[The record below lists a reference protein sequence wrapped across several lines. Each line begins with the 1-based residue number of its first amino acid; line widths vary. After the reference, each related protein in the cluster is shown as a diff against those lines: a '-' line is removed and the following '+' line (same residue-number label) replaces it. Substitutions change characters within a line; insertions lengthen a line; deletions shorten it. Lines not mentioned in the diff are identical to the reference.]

1 MISTLI
7 EKVSKSQR
15 FEARTLEF
23 ANQVRLFVATVP
35 LNYLIFDD
43 CKQLLRSSGSIGAN
57 YIEAREASSKK
68 EFLFRIKICRKESK
82 ETAYWLRLLQNRIS
96 QKHEPV
102 LLNLLKESQEL
113 IKIFSA
119 ISRTTTKNLNDK

>member
-1 MISTLI
+1 
-7 EKVSKSQR
+7 
-15 FEARTLEF
+15 
-23 ANQVRLFVATVP
+23 VRLFVATVP